1 MWEYECISFDRWR
14 RNVNSND
21 DREKDEEHGLNMSAT
36 GGGSISDKVEEG
48 VKNPKILL
56 AYYVNALEALNV

>member
-21 DREKDEEHGLNMSAT
+21 IREKDEEHGLNMSAT
-36 GGGSISDKVEEG
+36 GGGSISDKVGEG

-56 AYYVNALEALNV
+56 A